1 MTSIRKIATGVRGLD
16 VLLRG
21 GIPEGR
27 ATLLAGARG
36 TGKTVLALQVAAHL
50 ARTGYPTILVAVEES
65 PEDLC
70 TSGDAL
76 GLDCTGLQQ
85 AGAIAIADA
94 TRFDGATIVSGEYD
108 LQGLRHRLEAL
119 AGQLGARAL
128 VLDSVS
134 ALFSPRPPPE
144 DLQGNVFQLV
154 ASFRSLG
161 LTSIILAESHAFL
174 DLTARGDDGFMC
186 DVTILLRN
194 RADGGHRQRS
204 IEVRSYRRSPHVT
217 GQYPCV
223 IGPHGVMVFP
233 LEADDTAVASGETAA
248 SRLEGARV
256 STGIAGL
263 DELTRGG
270 WFRDSVA
277 VVRGPSGC
285 GKTLLAGQFASAGAA
300 RGEQVAYYAFEE
312 SRPRLLSTVRDM
324 GVDLMPFIESSRVR
338 VCCRYAAVTSQDD
351 LLADVLVDLE
361 ERKPSLLIFDGIS
374 SLARSW
380 SRRMFR
386 QFTAVLAAIVRE
398 SRCTALVTYDHDAGD
413 VASASITADLSPLA
427 DAILSIDVSMSQDA
441 VTRLVRLVKS
451 RGSAFAAG
459 PHRLSIERSGPVVT
473 RLASA
478 ATAR

>member
-50 ARTGYPTILVAVEES
+50 ARTGYPAILVAVEES
-65 PEDLC
+65 PEDVC
-70 TSGDAL
+70 VSGDVL
-76 GLDCTGLQQ
+76 GLDYTGLRQ
-85 AGAIAIADA
+85 AGAIAIADV

-119 AGQLGARAL
+119 AGQVGARAL
-128 VLDSVS
+128 VLDSAS
-134 ALFSPRPPPE
+134 ALVSPRPPPE
-144 DLQGNVFQLV
+144 DLRGNVFQLV
-154 ASFRSLG
+154 AGFRSLG
-161 LTSIILAESHAFL
+161 LTSVILAESHARL
-174 DLTARGDDGFMC
+174 DLTARGNDGFVC

-194 RADGGHRQRS
+194 QADGGHRQRS

-217 GQYPCV
+217 GRYPCV
-223 IGPHGVMVFP
+223 IGPHGVMVFA
-233 LEADDTAVASGETAA
+233 LEADDTTVDSGKTAA
-248 SRLEGARV
+248 RLEGARV

-263 DELTRGG
+263 DEMTCGG

-277 VVRGPSGC
+277 VVRGPSGS

-312 SRPRLLSTVRDM
+312 SRPRLLSAVREM

-338 VCCRYAAVTSQDD
+338 VSCRYAEATSQED

-398 SRCTALVTYDHDAGD
+398 SRCTALLTYDHDGGD
-413 VASASITADLSPLA
+413 AAAPITADLSPLA
-427 DAILSIDVSMSQDA
+427 DAILSIEVSQDA

-451 RGSAFAAG
+451 RGSVFAAG

-473 RLASA
+473 RLAA
-478 ATAR
+478 AANAR